1 MGVEN
6 SIPAFREREWEA
18 GIPENCWEQEFPLTT
33 LSRFFVIGNEFDLA
47 DDAQAAAAATEFW
60 TRVPQ
65 WSLAKAMPSIVRFN
79 FPPF

>member
-1 MGVEN
+1 MEN
-6 SIPAFREREWEA
+6 SIPDFREREWEA
-18 GIPENCWEQEFPLTT
+18 ENCWEQKFPLTT
-33 LSRFFVIGNEFDLA
+33 VSRFFAIGNEFDPA
-47 DDAQAAAAATEFW
+47 DDARAAAAATEFW